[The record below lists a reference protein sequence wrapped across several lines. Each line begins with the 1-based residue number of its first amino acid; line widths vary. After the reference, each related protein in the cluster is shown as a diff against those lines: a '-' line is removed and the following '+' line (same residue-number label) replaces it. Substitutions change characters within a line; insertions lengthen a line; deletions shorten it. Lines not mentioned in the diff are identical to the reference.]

1 MKLQREYCFDYFL
14 SNIVN
19 EEETIRL
26 SNSKLMIHCVECQD
40 GLFTMACL
48 KLRSNLQETIQTIG
62 YEIWVIVKG

>member
-26 SNSKLMIHCVECQD
+26 CNSKLMIHCVVSRWIIYY
-40 GLFTMACL
+40 GLSKA
-48 KLRSNLQETIQTIG
+48 
-62 YEIWVIVKG
+62 